1 MSNCS
6 VQKIKTDTCLQNRDD
21 GYEDCNK
28 FADEGSNQCSAYSNR
43 TCRWYSPWNCIAG
56 WFCQAFYWVANIVC
70 KGTIWIAHIVCILWK
85 YITKIICI
93 IVDVIT
99 TIFNA
104 LAALVDAVLSILGS
118 AIAFIVDIITSIPII
133 GRGLEWG
140 LNIFK
145 TAINFVASLPDAI
158 LGLLGIM
165 PEKKLKL
172 LVIIQNNSDREPVV
186 KNMNVVYR
194 DIQYLINTFREQM
207 NIRVLPTN
215 LLVYKSAFSD
225 DNFSI
230 PDFVKIDDSVSSN
243 RTLDV
248 CCDACAFG
256 DDLTSI
262 GSTFNLMMARLGFST
277 NARRLLGYGA
287 PIIAFAVRSYSDGKA
302 GCSIGPLSD
311 YVTIQ
316 FNEQQNGMGLANN
329 DLTSDK
335 LLDAVTD
342 LAHEVAHCC
351 SLLHFS
357 DPNNSN
363 NLMNRSPARTGR
375 LTTLQKILFRSSRH
389 VTYL

>member
-6 VQKIKTDTCLQNRDD
+6 TEKIKTDTCLQNRDD

-28 FADEGSNQCSAYSNR
+28 FADEGSSACSAYSER
-43 TCRWYSPWNCIAG
+43 TCHWYSPWNCIAG
-56 WFCQAFYWVANIVC
+56 WFCQAFYWVANVVC
-70 KGTIWIAHIVCILWK
+70 KGTIWIVNIVCILWK
-85 YITKIICI
+85 YITKIVCI
-93 IVDVIT
+93 VVDVVT

-118 AIAFIVDIITSIPII
+118 AIAFIIDIVTSIPVI

-194 DIQYLINTFREQM
+194 DIQYLINSFREQM

-215 LLVYKSAFSD
+215 IFVYKSAFSE
-225 DNFSI
+225 DNFSLQ
-230 PDFVKIDDSVSSN
+230 DFVKIDDSVSSN

-248 CCDACAFG
+248 CCDACAMG

-262 GSTFNLMMARLGFST
+262 GSSFNLLMARLGFST

-287 PIIAFAVRSYSDGKA
+287 PIIAFAVRSYTDGKA

-311 YVTIQ
+311 YVTVQ
-316 FNEQQNGMGLANN
+316 FNEQQNGMAIANN

-342 LAHEVAHCC
+342 LAHEVGHCC
-351 SLLHFS
+351 SLPHFS
-357 DPNNSN
+357 NSN
-363 NLMNRSPARTGR
+363 NLMNPSPNRTGR

>member
-1 MSNCS
+1 MSNCT
-6 VQKIKTDTCLQNRDD
+6 VEKIKTDTCIKNRDD

-43 TCRWYSPWNCIAG
+43 TCHWYSPWNCIAG
-56 WFCQAFYWVANIVC
+56 WFCQAFYWVANVVC
-70 KGTIWIAHIVCILWK
+70 KGTQWIANIICILWK
-85 YITKIICI
+85 YITKIVCI

-104 LAALVDAVLSILGS
+104 LVALADAALSILGS
-118 AIAFIVDIITSIPII
+118 AIAFFVDIITSIPFI
-133 GRGLEWG
+133 GRLAEWG

-145 TAINFVASLPDAI
+145 TVIYFVASLPDAI

-165 PEKKLKL
+165 PEKKLKM
-172 LVIIQNNSDREPVV
+172 LVIIQKNSDREPVV
-186 KNMNVVYR
+186 KDMNVVYR
-194 DIQYLINTFREQM
+194 DIRYVINTFREQL

-215 LLVYKSAFSD
+215 LLMYKSAFSD
-225 DNFSI
+225 DNFS
-230 PDFVKIDDSVSSN
+230 PEDFVKIDDSISSN

-248 CCDACAFG
+248 CCDACAMG

-262 GSTFNLMMARLGFST
+262 GSSFNLLMARLGFST

-311 YVTIQ
+311 YVTVQ
-316 FNEQQNGMGLANN
+316 FNETQNGVGIQIG

-335 LLDAVTD
+335 SLDAVTD
-342 LAHEVAHCC
+342 LAHEVGHCC
-351 SLLHFS
+351 SLPHFE
-357 DPNNSN
+357 NSN
-363 NLMNRSPARTGR
+363 NLMNPSLKRTGR
-375 LTTLQKILFRSSRH
+375 LTTLQKILCRSSRH